1 MWPVPS
7 NVRYATWKKKTPG
20 ALLLRKILR
29 KFLAFDDAVGE
40 HGFGSYFHGYE
51 KRDLSV
57 LEDRCRA
64 MIRSGSMLKATAK
77 RIADNI
83 DASTPFLCR
92 LGFIESLAALAAL
105 HSEDM
110 CRKVTGANVPIH
122 QILWCAC
129 APDRLEWLWNNLRWR
144 HSVSLLVETPCSKGA
159 LVLTVNQRAQTESSS
174 CTTHP

>member
-57 LEDRCRA
+57 LEDRRRA
-64 MIRSGSMLKATAK
+64 MIRSGSMLKATTK

-105 HSEDM
+105 HSEGDGRE
-110 CRKVTGANVPIH
+110 CTYSSDFVVC
-122 QILWCAC
+122 LCAGSVGV
-129 APDRLEWLWNNLRWR
+129 ALE
-144 HSVSLLVETPCSKGA
+144 
-159 LVLTVNQRAQTESSS
+159 
-174 CTTHP
+174 